1 MAKAIGRLGYLG
13 LALESSPGTQNTTPS
28 VFIPYTDISLRG
40 HHEPIEVIGSTASR
54 FVQRTSVVGK
64 KWSEGDVSIDLDS
77 VVSGYF
83 LKMLFGNEVLT
94 TGSPNT
100 HNFYVTSSGNTPKTA
115 TMIFGRDTDV
125 EQYTYVALNELS
137 LEVSDGLAV
146 MSASVMGDFPST
158 GVAQTPT
165 VTSGTVFA
173 FPNME
178 VRFGGT
184 LATAA
189 SASDTTVSEL
199 SLTMS
204 NEVEMIYQ
212 SGQANPTA
220 LRTKGFTATG
230 NYSVFFETETEKN
243 EYYNLNK
250 KAMEVKFNG
259 ITNEDLKFRMPR
271 IRLNESEVNTGI
283 DDFFMVDTE
292 FIVEDQVGGG
302 GSLDSGVRFMDAVL
316 RNSKAAVYA

>member
-1 MAKAIGRLGYLG
+1 MAKTIGRLGYLG
-13 LALESSPGTQNTTPS
+13 LALESSPGSANTTPS

-64 KWSEGDVSIDLDS
+64 KWSEGDVAMDLDS
-77 VVSGYF
+77 VVSGYL
-83 LKMLFGNEVLT
+83 LKMAFGNEILT
-94 TGSPNT
+94 TGTPNI
-100 HNFYVTSSGNTPKTA
+100 HNFFVTASGNTPKTA
-115 TMIFGRDTDV
+115 TLIFGRDTDV
-125 EQYTYVALNELS
+125 EQYAYSSLNELTI
-137 LEVSDGLAV
+137 EVSDGLAT

-158 GVAQTPT
+158 GSVQTPT

-178 VRFGGT
+178 LRFGGDLT
-184 LATAA
+184 TAA
-189 SASDTTVSEL
+189 GNSDTTVSEM

-204 NEVEMIYQ
+204 NEVEVIHQ
-212 SGQANPTA
+212 SGQSNPVA
-220 LRTKGFTATG
+220 IRTKGFNATA

-259 ITNEDLKFRMPR
+259 IANEDLKFRMPR
-271 IRLNESEVNTGI
+271 IRLNEAEVSTGI
-283 DDFFMVDTE
+283 DDFFIVDTE
-292 FIVEDQVGGG
+292 VVVEDQVGGG
-302 GSLDSGVRFMDAVL
+302 GSLDAGVRFMDAVL
-316 RNSKAAVYA
+316 RNSKSTVYA